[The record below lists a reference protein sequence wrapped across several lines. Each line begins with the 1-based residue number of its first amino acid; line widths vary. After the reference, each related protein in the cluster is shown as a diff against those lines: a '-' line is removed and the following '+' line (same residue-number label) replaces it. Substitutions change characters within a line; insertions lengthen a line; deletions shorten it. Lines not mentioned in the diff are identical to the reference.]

1 MAATS
6 DPEARQAR
14 SIQFLRDMICAQP
27 EGEDAVQKVITQRLA
42 AMGCKVS
49 SLTYDPATVPMI
61 GEIAA
66 VGKPA
71 GKRTA
76 VVGQHA
82 GDPQK
87 CSLLIFAHPDGEPL
101 QTDHGWTHDPFA
113 MSVENGRFYGWG
125 VADDLG
131 GCAAAVLA
139 VEAALESGAE
149 LGPVIVAS
157 APSKYYARGVAA
169 VLHNGLDADA
179 GLYLHPAESGGG
191 MREIK
196 TVTAGHLE
204 LRITVPGR
212 LPETKE
218 PSHAA
223 FSHLAVNPV
232 DKAIVVAAALS
243 DLAETRAAR
252 IRHPLF
258 HAAVGRSTNIQIA
271 SLRCGGMAKFSRLS
285 EICEMG
291 VAISF
296 PPGETLKQVQTE
308 VETALNACFDADPW
322 LRDNRPKLEW
332 LTGVTGAEV
341 PDDHPLY
348 QITSAAV
355 ERATG
360 TAPHVYPMHTS
371 SDIRNPAVEKG
382 IPTIAFGCLCGD
394 LTQNDKRDEWIDEV
408 DFHRMVEVT
417 TEIVLN
423 WCSRPRSDLPAKQ

>member
-1 MAATS
+1 MATKS
-6 DPEARQAR
+6 DAAGREAQ
-14 SIQFLRDMICAQP
+14 SIRFLRDLVGAQP
-27 EGEDAVQKVITQRLA
+27 QGEAAVQEILSKRLA
-42 AMGCKVS
+42 AIGCKVS
-49 SLTYDPATVPMI
+49 SLTYDPATVPMK

-66 VGKPA
+66 VGKPT

-82 GDPQK
+82 GNPDK

-101 QTDHGWTHDPFA
+101 QDDHGWTHAPFEG
-113 MSVENGRFYGWG
+113 SVENGRFYGWG
-125 VADDLG
+125 VADDLA

-139 VEAALESGAE
+139 LEAALASGAE
-149 LGPVIVAS
+149 LGPVMIAS

-218 PSHAA
+218 PGHAA

-232 DKAIVVAAALS
+232 DKAIVVAAALTA
-243 DLAETRAAR
+243 LAESRAAR

-258 HAAVGRSTNIQIA
+258 HAAVGRSTNIQIS
-271 SLRCGGMAKFSRLS
+271 SLLCGVMNKFSRLS
-285 EICEMG
+285 ETCQMG

-296 PPGETLKQVQTE
+296 PPGETLKQVQAE
-308 VETALNACFDADPW
+308 VEAALNACFDADPW
-322 LRDNRPKLEW
+322 LRDNRPELEW

-341 PDDHPLY
+341 AEDHPLY

-355 ERATG
+355 ERAIG
-360 TAPHVYPMHTS
+360 TRPHVYPMHTS

-394 LTQNDKRDEWIDEV
+394 LTQNRQRDEWIDV
-408 DFHRMVEVT
+408 ADFHRMVDVT

-423 WCSRPRSDLPAKQ
+423 WCSRPRSDLTR